1 MAVNVQAKRMRF
13 WGKLLTNTQDYY
25 IAQGISTKPNNTE
38 LLPGMEKQGEG
49 ANYYTYWVTH
59 NYLEE
64 WHELPL
70 VTPEQ
75 VRVSRQI
82 KHILTGDL

>member
-1 MAVNVQAKRMRF
+1 MRF

-59 NYLEE
+59 NCNK
-64 WHELPL
+64 
-70 VTPEQ
+70 
-75 VRVSRQI
+75 SI
-82 KHILTGDL
+82 M